1 MPVAAAANR
10 STHRISTRL
19 HGGYGAMLEVG
30 IEKYFQDAAVYLHM
44 DATVDVSN
52 SKIVRSMF
60 PGTAGA
66 YAGPE

>member
-1 MPVAAAANR
+1 
-10 STHRISTRL
+10 
-19 HGGYGAMLEVG
+19 
-30 IEKYFQDAAVYLHM
+30 M

-52 SKIVRSMF
+52 FKIAKALF

>member
-1 MPVAAAANR
+1 
-10 STHRISTRL
+10 
-19 HGGYGAMLEVG
+19 MLEVG

-52 SKIVRSMF
+52 FKIVKAMF

>member
-1 MPVAAAANR
+1 
-10 STHRISTRL
+10 
-19 HGGYGAMLEVG
+19 
-30 IEKYFQDAAVYLHM
+30 VYLHM

-52 SKIVRSMF
+52 FKIAKALF